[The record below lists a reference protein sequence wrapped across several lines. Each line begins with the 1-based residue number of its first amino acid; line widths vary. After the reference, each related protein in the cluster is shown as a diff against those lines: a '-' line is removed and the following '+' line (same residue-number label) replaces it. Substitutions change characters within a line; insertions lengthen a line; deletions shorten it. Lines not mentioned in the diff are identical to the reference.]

1 MTKNKYFMGFL
12 GISLII
18 IVIFSMGMLAIVN
31 PNQSVNHTDTGLQTE
46 SGKAVFIGNYEL
58 NVSWKTFTS
67 QTTGKIYY
75 SQSATIT
82 DKTTNVSFT
91 TLNYTTL
98 SGLKI
103 GTYYILIQ
111 NGSVFPLTTYEFT
124 GIVPVSSV
132 LESFNVRYI
141 GNDQFNVSWA
151 KFSGQTVVRV
161 YYALGNTTNLTN
173 TSSFAIGSSLP
184 YLVITMANFTSKNVN
199 FLVVNDSLFPVGQ
212 VNYTSFIVISS
223 MHSPDGLLI
232 SFNGY
237 GIFLDYFWIVLGLSA
252 IVVIVFVK
260 HDKHGKRK
268 E

>member
-1 MTKNKYFMGFL
+1 
-12 GISLII
+12 
-18 IVIFSMGMLAIVN
+18 MGMLAIVN
-31 PNQSVNHTDTGLQTE
+31 PNQSVNHTDTALQTE

-58 NVSWKTFTS
+58 NVSWKTFADQS
-67 QTTGKIYY
+67 TGKIYY
-75 SQSATIT
+75 SQSATMT

-103 GTYYILIQ
+103 GTYYFLIQ
-111 NGSVFPLTTYEFT
+111 NGSSFPITTYEFT

-132 LESFNVRYI
+132 LESFSVRYI
-141 GNDQFNVSWA
+141 GNNQFNVSWA

-161 YYALGNTTNLTN
+161 YYSYGNVSNLTN
-173 TSSFAIGSSLP
+173 TSNFAIGSSLP

-223 MHSPDGLLI
+223 MHNTDGLLV
-232 SFNGY
+232 SFDGY
-237 GIFLDYFWIVLGLSA
+237 GFFLSYLPLLAIGIF
-252 IVVIVFVK
+252 VIVIIVSL
-260 HDKHGKRK
+260 KHGEKKHHKR